1 MKKYILLVAG
11 LAVAMLAVFGFA
23 SCSQGS
29 TVVEGIRFSNQQEGI
44 WVSGEGRVPVT
55 PDLAILSLGVEAQ
68 AASVAEAQTQAAE
81 AMHKVMDALKD
92 NGLADKDIQTQHFSI
107 SPVTKWDEE
116 KEEQIIIGYRVS
128 NIVSAKIRTLVQESY
143 PLDYKVGRIIDAVA
157 AAGGDF
163 TRINGISFTVDDPS
177 AYYDEARE
185 KAVAES
191 KAKAEQLAKLAGLTL
206 GKPTYIS
213 EYGGGTPIIYREAA
227 LAKEAMAG
235 VPPTPISPGELEISL
250 SVQLVYSILK

>member
-1 MKKYILLVAG
+1 MKKYLLLAAG
-11 LAVAMLAVFGFA
+11 LALAVLAVVGFT
-23 SCSQGS
+23 SCTQGS
-29 TVVEGIRFSNQQEGI
+29 TVISGTGFSSQQEGI
-44 WVSGEGRVPVT
+44 WVSGEGKVPVT

-68 AASVAEAQTQAAE
+68 AASVAEAQTQATE
-81 AMHKVMDALKD
+81 AMDKVMDALKD
-92 NGLADKDIQTQHFSI
+92 NGVADKDIQTQHFSI

-128 NIVSAKIRTLVQESY
+128 NIVSAKIRNM
-143 PLDYKVGRIIDAVA
+143 DRVGKTIDAVA
-157 AAGGDF
+157 AAGGDL

-185 KAVAES
+185 KAVADA
-191 KAKAEQLAKLAGLTL
+191 KARAEQLAKLAGVTL

-213 EYGGGTPIIYREAA
+213 EYGVPTVPAPIYYKGGAEAA
-227 LAKEAMAG
+227 LSI
-235 VPPTPISPGELEISL
+235 PISPGELEVSL